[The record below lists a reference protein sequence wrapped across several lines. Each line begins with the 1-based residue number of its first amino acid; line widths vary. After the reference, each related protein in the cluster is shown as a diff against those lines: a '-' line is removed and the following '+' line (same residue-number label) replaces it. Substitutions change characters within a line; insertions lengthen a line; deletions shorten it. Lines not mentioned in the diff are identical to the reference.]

1 MSLAFGVLFALP
13 NGLSV
18 GLSASFGR
26 GETLLVCVGLIA
38 SAMLTLLFLDRIS
51 GLLECRLE
59 DRRPPAFSC
68 RKRFWFVCFAL
79 LEASFVFVLLA
90 NFPGFC
96 TVDSNDVVDQV
107 LGTSHYS
114 SWHRYDGLS
123 NHHPVFYTFCVWVVF
138 QATSFL
144 GSVDASV
151 FCFLLVQL
159 TFVAWGCAWSLSWL
173 NARSGSRLC
182 VVLAAA
188 FYLLSPVLAAH
199 APLMWKDVPFAI
211 VVVVLVLKLFDFSRA
226 DHLSRKDVAVL
237 FALLSGL
244 CLLRNNGLYV
254 SLAVLAYLLAVFP
267 AFRKGVFFVLVA
279 LVAGV
284 FVLQG
289 PVFHALSIEK
299 GHFSESVG
307 VPLQQVAAVVA
318 QEGDLTE
325 AQEEFL
331 NQVIPLDEMADL
343 YTPSVVNPIKFSE
356 DFDDA
361 FLESHKMEFLAVWL
375 QLLPENVATYVKA
388 WAAET
393 QGYWEWGYR
402 GPIGDD
408 TTLRGADPVSLVGVE
423 WNPSLLSDGLAARF
437 PLLFSMGS
445 VVWLV
450 VAAVFLCA
458 MRKRSLS
465 VPAALAC
472 FVPLLALLLTLFAAA
487 PIAADFRYVLPLYLS
502 IPFLVALVGA
512 FEGAGTGPS
521 RVPAIGQR

>member
-1 MSLAFGVLFALP
+1 M
-13 NGLSV
+13 
-18 GLSASFGR
+18 
-26 GETLLVCVGLIA
+26 
-38 SAMLTLLFLDRIS
+38 
-51 GLLECRLE
+51 
-59 DRRPPAFSC
+59 
-68 RKRFWFVCFAL
+68 
-79 LEASFVFVLLA
+79 
-90 NFPGFC
+90 
-96 TVDSNDVVDQV
+96 
-107 LGTSHYS
+107 
-114 SWHRYDGLS
+114 
-123 NHHPVFYTFCVWVVF
+123 
-138 QATSFL
+138 
-144 GSVDASV
+144 
-151 FCFLLVQL
+151 
-159 TFVAWGCAWSLSWL
+159 
-173 NARSGSRLC
+173 
-182 VVLAAA
+182 
-188 FYLLSPVLAAH
+188 
-199 APLMWKDVPFAI
+199 
-211 VVVVLVLKLFDFSRA
+211 
-226 DHLSRKDVAVL
+226 
-237 FALLSGL
+237 
-244 CLLRNNGLYV
+244 
-254 SLAVLAYLLAVFP
+254 
-267 AFRKGVFFVLVA
+267 LVA

-289 PVFHALSIEK
+289 PVFHALSIEQ

-465 VPAALAC
+465 VPGGTC
-472 FVPLLALLLTLFAAA
+472 LFCPPAGSLVD
-487 PIAADFRYVLPLYLS
+487 PVRRRADRGRL
-502 IPFLVALVGA
+502 
-512 FEGAGTGPS
+512 
-521 RVPAIGQR
+521 